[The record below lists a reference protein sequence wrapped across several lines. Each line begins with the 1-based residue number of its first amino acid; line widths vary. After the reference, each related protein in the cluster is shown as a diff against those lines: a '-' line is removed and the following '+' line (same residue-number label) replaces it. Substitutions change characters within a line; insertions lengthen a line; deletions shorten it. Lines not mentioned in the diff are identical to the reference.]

1 MKKFLMIMVC
11 ATFLCVATTAM
22 AASIYYQSTDVN
34 GPATITYDNDDGTD
48 PPKFSFV
55 ATSGTV
61 DENLSSFTAG
71 NYRVS
76 LTLNGFWIDIIDING
91 DVSRHFNIPDT
102 TLSDGPYYIPS
113 LPSHS
118 GSYGQL
124 TWDIDPYSGGS
135 ISYDFGTTGPYTNAE
150 ANAYLAQID
159 SFLSSGTADGT
170 INANIGWNR
179 LRIELNHVPIP
190 STILLLGSGLLGL
203 AGFGR
208 KRFSIKE

>member
-22 AASIYYQSTDVN
+22 AASIYYQSTDVS
-34 GPATITYDNDDGTD
+34 GAATITYDNDDGTD

-71 NYRVS
+71 NYTVN
-76 LTLNGFWIDIIDING
+76 LTLNGFWIDINED
-91 DVSRHFNIPDT
+91 SSHHFNIPDT
-102 TLSDGPYYIPS
+102 TFSDAPYYIPS
-113 LPSHS
+113 LPSYS

-159 SFLSSGTADGT
+159 SFLSSGTADST

-190 STILLLGSGLLGL
+190 SAILLLGSGLLGL
-203 AGFGR
+203 AGYGR